1 MPQGTPRAK
10 SYVPS
15 GCGGIFYIMFMT
27 TATIEIKKDIALE
40 LLQYLENIDILR
52 VLDKNNVVEKKKT
65 LGDFFGVLPE
75 ETCEALKEHTQKARN
90 EWNRVF

>member
-1 MPQGTPRAK
+1 
-10 SYVPS
+10 
-15 GCGGIFYIMFMT
+15 MT

-40 LLQYLENIDILR
+40 LLQYLESIDILR
-52 VLDKNNVVEKKKT
+52 VLDKSNVAEKKKT

-75 ETCEALKEHTQKARN
+75 EACKALEEHTQKARN

>member
-1 MPQGTPRAK
+1 
-10 SYVPS
+10 
-15 GCGGIFYIMFMT
+15 MT

-40 LLQYLENIDILR
+40 LLQYLESIDILK
-52 VLDKNNVVEKKKT
+52 VLDKSNVVEKKKT

-75 ETCEALKEHTQKARN
+75 EACKVLEGHTQKVRN